1 MKLRNL
7 FLAAVAGV
15 AALVGCNKEVDLG
28 PAKLILSQE
37 QLNFGQAA
45 SSQTVTFT
53 STRDWAVAW
62 ANVPEW
68 IALDKE
74 NGLASTDPQ
83 SLSVS
88 VMENKGHNRSATL
101 TLTIGFAQGFV
112 HIFQEGPEGEVD
124 NGNGSFEKPFTVTGV
139 IDYVNSLGADV
150 NSPEKVYIKGIVSAI
165 DEAFT
170 TQYGNGSFK
179 ISDDGTTAGGQFTAY
194 RVMYLGNKK
203 FTAND
208 KQVATG
214 DEVIVYGN
222 VVLFKGNT
230 PETQQNNA
238 YLYSLNG
245 DTGGATPPGPSGE
258 AKGTG
263 TADDPFNVAAA
274 IAKAK
279 ETGTTATSESYYIK
293 GKVATVK
300 EQFSAQYGNAT
311 FTMVDEGAGDEFTAY
326 RVLYFD
332 NKKWTAGGK
341 ELATGDDVVVY
352 AKIVNFMGN
361 TPETSG
367 GYVYSINGEGGKE
380 TPGPGP
386 STEAQGTG
394 TADDPFNIAAAI
406 AKAKETGETA
416 TSEVYYIK
424 GIVKTA
430 SLSAQYKNADLDLI
444 DEGGSDVF
452 KAFRIKGFD
461 GADITGNEPIAAGDE
476 VVICGNIVNFKGN
489 TPETTQGGKLVLWNG
504 KTSFDGGE
512 PGPDNPGEATGT
524 GSADDP
530 FNIAAAIAKAKETG
544 ETATAEAYYIKGIVK
559 TVSLSAQYKNADLD
573 LIDEGGSD
581 VFKAFRIKGF
591 DGADITGNEPIKA
604 GDEVVIYGNIVNYKS
619 NTPETTQGGKLVL
632 WNGKTSFDGE
642 EPGPGPETDE
652 IKVVSVAEFLA
663 APVSTE
669 QWYELTG
676 TVSNIVMDKND
687 ATKVNPYGNFDLTDD
702 AGTTVYV
709 YGLTATKV
717 EKNDKSFESLGIQ
730 EGDNITIIT
739 LRAEYQGKA
748 QAGGTP
754 PAYLKSKNSGVD
766 PGPGP
771 DPGDGAGTGTA
782 EDPFN
787 VAAAIAK
794 AVETGETATSE
805 VYYIKGIVKTVSLS
819 AQYKNADLDLVDE
832 GGSDV
837 FKAFRIKGF
846 GGADITGNEPIKA
859 GDEVVVCGNIVNYKS
874 NTPET
879 TQGGQLVLW
888 NGKTS
893 FEGEEPGPG
902 PDPGEEGEFD
912 SNVTWTLVEN
922 AQDNANSTVN
932 NVSGVSVL
940 KLGTG
945 SKYGKATLE
954 LPEGS
959 TVLEFYA
966 VSWNNAE
973 AATLVFTIVT
983 GETIA
988 SVETV
993 PNSTL
998 KGNPPFTL
1006 TVTDDDK
1013 YEIEVP
1019 EGVTEITVETT
1030 GGYRAALFG
1039 IQAQ

>member
-28 PAKLILSQE
+28 PAKLTVSQE
-37 QLNFGQAA
+37 QLSFGQGA

-62 ANVPEW
+62 ANVPDW

-74 NGLASTDPQ
+74 TGKASTDAQ
-83 SLSVS
+83 SITVS
-88 VMENKGHNRSATL
+88 VTENKGHNRSATL

-124 NGNGSFEKPFTVTGV
+124 NGDGSLEKPYTVTGV

-150 NSPEKVYIKGIVSAI
+150 TSPVKVFVKGKVSAV

-194 RVMYLGNKK
+194 RVLYLGNKK
-203 FTAND
+203 FASGD
-208 KQVATG
+208 KQVEVG
-214 DEVIVYGN
+214 DEVVVYGN
-222 VVLFKGNT
+222 VVNYKGNT
-230 PETQQNNA
+230 PETSQNNA
-238 YLYSLNG
+238 FLYSLNG
-245 DTGGATPPGPSGE
+245 EDRGGVNGSGSGGE

-263 TADDPFNVAAA
+263 TAEDPFNVAAA

-279 ETGTTATSESYYIK
+279 ETGETATSESYYIK
-293 GKVATVK
+293 GKVGTVT
-300 EQFSAQYGNAT
+300 EQFGAQYGNAT
-311 FTMVDEGAGDEFTAY
+311 FTMLDEGSSDAFTAY

-332 NKKWTAGGK
+332 NQKWTAGGK
-341 ELATGDDVVVY
+341 TLNENDEVVVC
-352 AKIVNFMGN
+352 AKIVNFKGN

-367 GYVYSINGEGGKE
+367 GYVVSINGEGGKD

-386 STEAQGTG
+386 NPGEATGTG

-406 AKAKETGETA
+406 AKA
-416 TSEVYYIK
+416 
-424 GIVKTA
+424 
-430 SLSAQYKNADLDLI
+430 
-444 DEGGSDVF
+444 
-452 KAFRIKGFD
+452 
-461 GADITGNEPIAAGDE
+461 
-476 VVICGNIVNFKGN
+476 
-489 TPETTQGGKLVLWNG
+489 
-504 KTSFDGGE
+504 
-512 PGPDNPGEATGT
+512 
-524 GSADDP
+524 
-530 FNIAAAIAKAKETG
+530 
-544 ETATAEAYYIKGIVK
+544 
-559 TVSLSAQYKNADLD
+559 
-573 LIDEGGSD
+573 
-581 VFKAFRIKGF
+581 
-591 DGADITGNEPIKA
+591 
-604 GDEVVIYGNIVNYKS
+604 
-619 NTPETTQGGKLVL
+619 
-632 WNGKTSFDGE
+632 
-642 EPGPGPETDE
+642 
-652 IKVVSVAEFLA
+652 
-663 APVSTE
+663 
-669 QWYELTG
+669 
-676 TVSNIVMDKND
+676 
-687 ATKVNPYGNFDLTDD
+687 
-702 AGTTVYV
+702 
-709 YGLTATKV
+709 
-717 EKNDKSFESLGIQ
+717 
-730 EGDNITIIT
+730 
-739 LRAEYQGKA
+739 
-748 QAGGTP
+748 
-754 PAYLKSKNSGVD
+754 
-766 PGPGP
+766 
-771 DPGDGAGTGTA
+771 
-782 EDPFN
+782 
-787 VAAAIAK
+787 
-794 AVETGETATSE
+794 VETGETATSE
-805 VYYIKGIVKTVSLS
+805 TYYIKGIVKTVSLS

-846 GGADITGNEPIKA
+846 EGADITGNEPIAA
-859 GDEVVVCGNIVNYKS
+859 GDEVVICGNIVNYKS

-879 TQGGQLVLW
+879 TQGGILVLW

-893 FEGEEPGPG
+893 FDGGEPGPG
-902 PDPGEEGEFD
+902 PDPGDEGEFD
-912 SNVTWTLVEN
+912 SNVTWTLIEN

-932 NVSGVSVL
+932 NVEGVSVL

-966 VSWNNAE
+966 ISWNNAD

-1039 IQAQ
+1039 IQAR

>member
-430 SLSAQYKNADLDLI
+430 
-444 DEGGSDVF
+444 
-452 KAFRIKGFD
+452 
-461 GADITGNEPIAAGDE
+461 
-476 VVICGNIVNFKGN
+476 
-489 TPETTQGGKLVLWNG
+489 
-504 KTSFDGGE
+504 
-512 PGPDNPGEATGT
+512 
-524 GSADDP
+524 
-530 FNIAAAIAKAKETG
+530 
-544 ETATAEAYYIKGIVK
+544 
-559 TVSLSAQYKNADLD
+559 SLSAQYKNADLD

>member
-28 PAKLILSQE
+28 PAKLTVSQE
-37 QLNFGQAA
+37 QLSFGQGA

-62 ANVPEW
+62 ANVPDW

-74 NGLASTDPQ
+74 TGKASTDAQ
-83 SLSVS
+83 SITVS
-88 VMENKGHNRSATL
+88 VTENKGHNRSATL

-124 NGNGSFEKPFTVTGV
+124 NGDGSLEKPYTVTGV

-150 NSPEKVYIKGIVSAI
+150 TSPVKVFVKGKVSAV

-194 RVMYLGNKK
+194 RVLYLGNKK
-203 FTAND
+203 FASGD
-208 KQVATG
+208 KQVEVG
-214 DEVIVYGN
+214 DEVVVYGN
-222 VVLFKGNT
+222 VVNYKGNT
-230 PETQQNNA
+230 PETSQNNA
-238 YLYSLNG
+238 FLYSLNG
-245 DTGGATPPGPSGE
+245 EDRGGVNGSGSGGE

-263 TADDPFNVAAA
+263 TAEDPFNVAAA

-279 ETGTTATSESYYIK
+279 ETGETATSESYYIK
-293 GKVATVK
+293 GKVGTVT
-300 EQFSAQYGNAT
+300 EQFGAQYGNAT
-311 FTMVDEGAGDEFTAY
+311 FTMLDEGSSDAFTAY

-332 NKKWTAGGK
+332 NQKWTAGGK
-341 ELATGDDVVVY
+341 TLNENDEVVVC
-352 AKIVNFMGN
+352 AKIVNFKGN

-367 GYVYSINGEGGKE
+367 GYVVSINGEGGKD

-386 STEAQGTG
+386 NPGEATGTG

-406 AKAKETGETA
+406 AKA
-416 TSEVYYIK
+416 
-424 GIVKTA
+424 
-430 SLSAQYKNADLDLI
+430 
-444 DEGGSDVF
+444 
-452 KAFRIKGFD
+452 
-461 GADITGNEPIAAGDE
+461 
-476 VVICGNIVNFKGN
+476 
-489 TPETTQGGKLVLWNG
+489 
-504 KTSFDGGE
+504 
-512 PGPDNPGEATGT
+512 
-524 GSADDP
+524 
-530 FNIAAAIAKAKETG
+530 
-544 ETATAEAYYIKGIVK
+544 
-559 TVSLSAQYKNADLD
+559 
-573 LIDEGGSD
+573 
-581 VFKAFRIKGF
+581 
-591 DGADITGNEPIKA
+591 
-604 GDEVVIYGNIVNYKS
+604 
-619 NTPETTQGGKLVL
+619 
-632 WNGKTSFDGE
+632 
-642 EPGPGPETDE
+642 
-652 IKVVSVAEFLA
+652 
-663 APVSTE
+663 
-669 QWYELTG
+669 
-676 TVSNIVMDKND
+676 
-687 ATKVNPYGNFDLTDD
+687 
-702 AGTTVYV
+702 
-709 YGLTATKV
+709 
-717 EKNDKSFESLGIQ
+717 
-730 EGDNITIIT
+730 
-739 LRAEYQGKA
+739 
-748 QAGGTP
+748 
-754 PAYLKSKNSGVD
+754 
-766 PGPGP
+766 
-771 DPGDGAGTGTA
+771 
-782 EDPFN
+782 
-787 VAAAIAK
+787 
-794 AVETGETATSE
+794 VETGETATSE
-805 VYYIKGIVKTVSLS
+805 TYYIKGIVKTVSLS

-846 GGADITGNEPIKA
+846 EGADITGNEPIAA
-859 GDEVVVCGNIVNYKS
+859 GDEVVICGNIVNYKS

-879 TQGGQLVLW
+879 TQGGILVLW

-893 FEGEEPGPG
+893 FDGGEPGPG
-902 PDPGEEGEFD
+902 PDPGEATGTGTADDPFNIAAAIAKAVETGETATSETYYIKGIVKTVSLSAQYKNADLDLVDEGGSDVFKAFRIKGFEGADITGNEPIAAGDEVVICGNIVNYKSNTPETTQGGILVLWNGKTSFDGGEPGPGPDPGDEGEFD
-912 SNVTWTLVEN
+912 SNVTWTLIEN

-932 NVSGVSVL
+932 NVEGVSVL

-966 VSWNNAE
+966 ISWNNAD

-1039 IQAQ
+1039 IQAR